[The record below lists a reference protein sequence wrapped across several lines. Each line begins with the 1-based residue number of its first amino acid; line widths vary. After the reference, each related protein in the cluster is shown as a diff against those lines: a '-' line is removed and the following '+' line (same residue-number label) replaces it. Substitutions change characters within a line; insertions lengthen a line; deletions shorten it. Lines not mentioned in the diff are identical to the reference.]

1 MTITKN
7 RNLLV
12 FIGDGDEKGYTLDIN
27 TGIILGKRGVAV
39 KRMPFSR
46 YEIERALRNEETML
60 CYVLARILHREISLT
75 CNQAQKWL
83 NLADRLT
90 SLGVPADSDFFDY
103 YDLIDREFKAFVKYW
118 NGLTEEEK
126 HGCSVFSNFKYVPN
140 YQALV
145 KRLGSAVEGLTLEM
159 FQRAMQYNFEDND
172 WSVLV
177 YYLTKCKLGEYQGL
191 VTATDK
197 IAKYIRWCKAM
208 EKKVDKVPCFSRE
221 YVETKNAY
229 EAYKTEYDTKRL
241 TQNYARKAK
250 AFTFTYGEYS
260 VFVPTCPQDII
271 REGNEMSHCVGSY
284 TDRVIENTTYIVFVR
299 KTATPD
305 KCYITAQVHTDGTL
319 GQYYLA
325 HDRHIYLDADRAF
338 YDAFAKH
345 LRENWG
351 E

>member
-12 FIGDGDEKGYTLDIN
+12 FVADGDEKGYTLDIN

-46 YEIERALRNEETML
+46 YEVERALRGEETML
-60 CYVLARILHREISLT
+60 CYVLSRILNHEMALT
-75 CNQAQKWL
+75 CEQAQKWL

-90 SLGVPADSDFFDY
+90 SLGVPMDRDFFDY
-103 YDLIDREFKAFVKYW
+103 AEEIDGNFKAFVKYW

-126 HGCSVFSNFKYVPN
+126 GSGSVLENFKYVPK

-145 KRLGSAVEGLTLEM
+145 KRLGSAVEGLTIEMYQRGVAYDLE
-159 FQRAMQYNFEDND
+159 DDD

-177 YYLTKCKLGEYQGL
+177 YYLTKCKLGEYHGMGS
-191 VTATDK
+191 ATEK
-197 IAKYIRWCKAM
+197 VAKYIRWCKAM

-229 EAYKTEYDTKRL
+229 EAFKIEYDAKRL
-241 TQNYARKAK
+241 VQNYARKAK
-250 AFTFTYGEYS
+250 AFTFTFGEYS

-284 TDRVIENTTYIVFVR
+284 TERVIENQTYIVFVR

-325 HDRHIYLDADRAF
+325 HDRHIYLDADREF
-338 YDAFAKH
+338 YHAFAKH

>member
-12 FIGDGDEKGYTLDIN
+12 FIGDGEEKGYTLDIN

-46 YEIERALRNEETML
+46 YDIERALCDEHTML
-60 CYVLARILHREISLT
+60 CYVLSRILNRDMALT
-75 CNQAQKWL
+75 CERAQKWL

-90 SLGVPADSDFFDY
+90 SLGVPRDSDFFSYADM
-103 YDLIDREFKAFVKYW
+103 IDDNFKSFTKYR
-118 NGLTEEEK
+118 NSLTEEEK
-126 HGCSVFSNFKYVPN
+126 QGCSVLENFKYVPK
-140 YQALV
+140 YQELI
-145 KRLGSAVEGLTLEM
+145 KRLGSAVEGLTIDM
-159 FQRAMQYNFEDND
+159 YQRAMQYNLEDED

-177 YYLTKCKLGEYQGL
+177 YYLAKCKLGEYHGMN
-191 VTATDK
+191 TATERV
-197 IAKYIRWCKAM
+197 AKYIRWCKAM

-221 YVETKNAY
+221 YVETQKAY
-229 EAYKTEYDTKRL
+229 DAYKTEYDAKRL

-250 AFTFTYGEYS
+250 AFTFTFGEYS
-260 VFVPTCPQDII
+260 VYVPTCPQDII
-271 REGNEMSHCVGSY
+271 REGNEMHHCVGSY

-299 KTATPD
+299 KTETPD

-338 YDAFAKH
+338 YEAFAKH

>member
-12 FIGDGDEKGYTLDIN
+12 FIGDGEEKGYTLDIN

-46 YEIERALRNEETML
+46 YDIEGALRGEGTMV
-60 CYVLARILHREISLT
+60 CYVLSRIFHREMALSSDK
-75 CNQAQKWL
+75 AQKWL

-103 YDLIDREFKAFVKYW
+103 FDLVDKEFKAFTKYW

-126 HGCSVFSNFKYVPN
+126 HGCSVFVNFKYVPK
-140 YQALV
+140 YQALT

-159 FQRAMQYNFEDND
+159 FQKAMQYDLADED
-172 WSVLV
+172 WSVLI
-177 YYLTKCKLGEYQGL
+177 YYLTKCKLGEYHGIS
-191 VTATDK
+191 TATEK
-197 IAKYIRWCKAM
+197 VVNYIRWCKAM

-229 EAYKTEYDTKRL
+229 EAYKTEYDAKRL

-250 AFTFTYGEYS
+250 AFNFTFGEYS

-271 REGNEMSHCVGSY
+271 REGNEMHHCVGSY
-284 TDRVIENTTYIVFVR
+284 TDRVINNLTYIVFVR

-305 KCYITAQVHTDGTL
+305 QCYITAQVHTDGTL

-338 YDAFAKH
+338 YEAFANH

>member
-12 FIGDGDEKGYTLDIN
+12 FIADGDEKGYTLDIN
-27 TGIILGKRGVAV
+27 TGIILGKRGLAV

-46 YEIERALRNEETML
+46 YDIERALRCEETML
-60 CYVLARILHREISLT
+60 CYVLSCIINREMALT
-75 CNQAQKWL
+75 CEKARKLL

-90 SLGVPADSDFFDY
+90 SLGVPCNRDFFDY
-103 YDLIDREFKAFVKYW
+103 SEAIDNDFKSFVKYW

-126 HGCSVFSNFKYVPN
+126 RGGSVLENFKYIPK

-159 FQRAMQYNFEDND
+159 YQRGVQYDLEDED
-172 WSVLV
+172 WSVLI
-177 YYLTKCKLGEYQGL
+177 YYLVKCKLGEYHGIGS
-191 VTATDK
+191 ATERVV
-197 IAKYIRWCKAM
+197 KYVRWCKAM

-229 EAYKTEYDTKRL
+229 DAYKTEYDAKRL
-241 TQNYARKAK
+241 VQNYARKAK
-250 AFTFTYGEYS
+250 AFTFTFGEYS
-260 VFVPTCPQDII
+260 VFVPTCPQDIV
-271 REGNEMSHCVGSY
+271 REGNEMHHCVGSY
-284 TDRVIENTTYIVFVR
+284 TDRVIENATYIVFVR

-338 YDAFAKH
+338 YEAFAKH

>member
-12 FIGDGDEKGYTLDIN
+12 FIGDGDEKGYTLDLN
-27 TGIILGKRGVAV
+27 TGIILGKRGTAV

-46 YEIERALRNEETML
+46 YDVEHALRNEETML
-60 CYVLARILHREISLT
+60 CYVLSLIFNRDMALT
-75 CNQAQKWL
+75 CEKAQKWL

-90 SLGVPADSDFFDY
+90 SLGVPKNGDFFDY
-103 YDLIDREFKAFVKYW
+103 AEEIDGNFKAFTKYW
-118 NGLTEEEK
+118 NGLTDEEK
-126 HGCSVFSNFKYVPN
+126 RDGSVFSKFKYVPK

-159 FQRAMQYNFEDND
+159 YQRGTQYNLEDED

-177 YYLTKCKLGEYQGL
+177 YYLIKCKLYEYHG
-191 VTATDK
+191 VGNATERV
-197 IAKYIRWCKAM
+197 AKYIRWCKAM

-221 YVETKNAY
+221 YVETENAY
-229 EAYKTEYDTKRL
+229 KAYKTEYDTKRL
-241 TQNYARKAK
+241 VQNYARKAK
-250 AFTFTYGEYS
+250 AFTFTFGEYS
-260 VFVPTCPQDII
+260 VFVPTCPQDIV
-271 REGNEMSHCVGSY
+271 REGNEMHHCVGSY
-284 TDRVIENTTYIVFVR
+284 AERVIENITYIVFIR

-305 KCYITAQVHTDGTL
+305 KCYITAQVHTDGSL

-325 HDRHIYLDADRAF
+325 HDRHIYLTEDRAF
-338 YDAFAKH
+338 YEAFAKH